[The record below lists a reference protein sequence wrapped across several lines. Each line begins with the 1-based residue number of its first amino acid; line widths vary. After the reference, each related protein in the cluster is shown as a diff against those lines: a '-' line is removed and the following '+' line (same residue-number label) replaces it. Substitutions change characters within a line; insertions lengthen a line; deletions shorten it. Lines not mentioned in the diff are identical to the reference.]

1 MRDSVSN
8 ETRRDALGNL
18 HLKLTSAFH
27 LYVQPYTYVNLY
39 IHKHMHMNIR
49 KKKSK
54 DYNPISVIDLL
65 EEAIHL

>member
-8 ETRRDALGNL
+8 QTRWNALGKL

-49 KKKSK
+49 EKK
-54 DYNPISVIDLL
+54 DYNTVSVIDLL